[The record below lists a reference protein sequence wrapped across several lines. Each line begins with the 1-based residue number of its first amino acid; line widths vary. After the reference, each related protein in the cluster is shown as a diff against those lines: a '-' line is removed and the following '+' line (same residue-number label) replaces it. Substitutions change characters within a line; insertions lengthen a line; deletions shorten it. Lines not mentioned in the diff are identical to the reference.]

1 MNFVACVREQRRS
14 TNHVRVLK
22 PFTFTFLEMLPYIL
36 KLSPVSVNMA
46 ASETFHVGKNMCRI
60 STGAL
65 QIMNVGCD
73 VKPLVS
79 G

>member
-1 MNFVACVREQRRS
+1 MMNFVACVREQRRS

-22 PFTFTFLEMLPYIL
+22 PFTFTFPEMLSYIKIKTL
-36 KLSPVSVNMA
+36 PRVCKYSRLSDFSRV
-46 ASETFHVGKNMCRI
+46 CRI